1 MVIGHDIGRWNVS
14 SLCRSGSL
22 TTAARGLSRYKLNL
36 VGVPEIRWDKVGTVR
51 AGVYTFSHG
60 KGNENYQLETGLF
73 VHLRILS
80 AVKRVAFVRDMM

>member
-1 MVIGHDIGRWNVS
+1 M
-14 SLCRSGSL
+14 
-22 TTAARGLSRYKLNL
+22 
-36 VGVPEIRWDKVGTVR
+36 GTVR